1 MSGRPLRRGPSR
13 LFGDQ
18 SIHEDAHEEVF
29 GPGSVWQVMLSRFRP
44 IPCPFA
50 HPDVMRIFVQEY
62 LATRNVASRSGKEQG
77 KETAPAERRCA
88 PCCLVFP
95 QIWRSWGGQRRP
107 GASVSPTPADDELA
121 DLKSCKCGSGKSAD
135 HAPVSASRE
144 VSYSS
149 GRRRGG
155 NDVLEGSGKSADHAP
170 VSASREVSYSSGRRR
185 GGNDVL
191 EVVPDVG
198 VIVSAAD
205 RLGHRRS
212 ECRAFSSTGR
222 AGKAG
227 IREVLRDS
235 VDHSQSPTR
244 VCTGVNARTPPDSET
259 EVATVRAQPSSPPEA
274 ASGKPAPG
282 EGADVPVEPGAD
294 DSHRSFRT

>member
-1 MSGRPLRRGPSR
+1 
-13 LFGDQ
+13 
-18 SIHEDAHEEVF
+18 
-29 GPGSVWQVMLSRFRP
+29 
-44 IPCPFA
+44 
-50 HPDVMRIFVQEY
+50 
-62 LATRNVASRSGKEQG
+62 
-77 KETAPAERRCA
+77 
-88 PCCLVFP
+88 
-95 QIWRSWGGQRRP
+95 
-107 GASVSPTPADDELA
+107 
-121 DLKSCKCGSGKSAD
+121 
-135 HAPVSASRE
+135 
-144 VSYSS
+144 
-149 GRRRGG
+149 
-155 NDVLEGSGKSADHAP
+155 
-170 VSASREVSYSSGRRR
+170 
-185 GGNDVL
+185 VL

-205 RLGHRRS
+205 RLGRRRS